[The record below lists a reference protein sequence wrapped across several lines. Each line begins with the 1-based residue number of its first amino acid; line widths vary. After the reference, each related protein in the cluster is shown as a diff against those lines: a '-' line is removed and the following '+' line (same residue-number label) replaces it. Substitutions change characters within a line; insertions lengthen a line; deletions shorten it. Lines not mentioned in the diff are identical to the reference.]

1 MSTGF
6 VLNID
11 DKLLKNLEKA
21 DELVQDIG
29 KHSEQTRDMFNNAF
43 QSMATGSLD
52 GFISKLMSAR
62 QAIQDI
68 GDAKVSDKGL
78 GSISTQAVQGADSV
92 TTLIEAITRLIQVTQ
107 NTGNNLGVISNISE
121 QANNSKEALTDMQA
135 ELEKVFKIENK
146 NVSNSAIAKLDE
158 EIDKA
163 MKRLMQLQQQLDY
176 YPKGEGSNMLYPAG
190 NVDPTAI
197 DAEVSSL
204 IEEIELLEQLRDME
218 RARAKENLALASQI
232 DAVNNQRLEQ
242 KRKERESERASATE
256 KSQRAKEINRQYEEA
271 DKEQRHRTIKRWSE
285 EEKASMK
292 AAQTVLAEL
301 LRVEEQK
308 EKAHQAELKRIERE
322 ERDRI
327 KSATELFDK
336 RGAYSSLQDL
346 QNYARELKRTMATLD
361 PKSKEWKELNII
373 YKQTNREIKSIN
385 NSMKDLNDTHKS
397 LINTADQLKRAF
409 ALVFSVS
416 AIKGYVTQIARVRGE
431 FELQQRSLQAI
442 LQNKDEAD
450 KLWQQTIQ
458 LAVRSPFQV
467 KELVTYT
474 KQLAAYRVESDKLY
488 DTTKMLADVSA
499 GLGVDMNRLILAYGQ
514 VKAAN
519 YLRGTELRQ
528 FSEAGVNIL
537 EELAKYFTELE
548 GRAVSVGDV
557 FERVSKRMVTFADVE
572 GIFKRITSEGGVFYN
587 MQEVQAETLKGQ
599 ISNLRDAIDIML
611 NEIGKDNEGV
621 LKGTVSTLRELVS
634 SWREVEFYLSKV
646 IVAYATYKGVVGIAS
661 LANSSLA
668 NGLLNIITKSDTA
681 TKVFDKLSNGI
692 ENVLSK
698 LFKFPAAISGIKTLL
713 GGLATLGVP
722 AAIAAI
728 VVGLME
734 LWRRATKTTRELKAL
749 NKELEQIY
757 SQDTTALNKQIKGF
771 TNLVSR
777 LKNVNKGTREHKE
790 LIGALNQNYGEYL
803 GFIVD
808 ETTSYQRLESSINSV
823 NLALTNKAK
832 LNTYEK
838 AYGKVLEKNNEII
851 SERQETVKK
860 QLEKVNVFKA
870 GNIIQLNETE
880 INDIFALFE
889 KKVANAGRAGYDLA
903 KEAFR
908 EYGVGIEYG
917 DIFNWGVFIEYSEA
931 VLRNKEEEIKL
942 QNRVNSL
949 YGGATAS
956 TIEMRQELDRINEEE
971 KKELAN
977 AETRRQKEEVLLK
990 YAKQRIDA
998 EVKYEGLAA
1007 DVAAKRY
1014 TELEKKSKTV
1024 IDVNEKIAKS
1034 VNKLGAKYAKLI
1046 YIDDEQSAQGID
1058 SIAKSAAESYE
1069 LQKAIIDSQNKL
1081 KAAGTVYDK
1090 EALDNAGKSAEAYK
1104 YLLTLLG
1111 RIDLINK
1118 STNKTED
1125 EATKRLKA
1133 QISLIKEM
1141 NKEYEKLRK
1150 EYDEIEAIDKI
1161 RKYFTGT
1168 ATSLGLDISESL
1180 FDDEGTKASL
1190 EKLLSQVPEKLQPL
1204 VQKALDNV
1212 EVDIHFTAKD
1222 EQNKELKQQ
1231 VEDLFSRYDITLDL
1245 EKLGLSKDLMES
1257 LFDVDYLDLD
1267 SLKSKV
1273 RELKP
1278 QFDGTEMED
1287 QYAQYVERINK
1298 LSKKEQEQQARDF
1311 VKFLTKKLDETTVL
1325 MQKSGGYL
1333 SYAKKLLDEGKI
1345 TAEQYSEVVNEVIK
1359 ETNEGISKVNLN
1371 LFKDSD
1377 TYIKAMGSLAG
1388 YTADELKMLRES
1400 LQAVIADNSK
1410 AFSAD
1415 EITAY
1420 YDAIARIAEQEQKLR
1435 TPWEKTGFAEIGYLN
1450 EQYKERERLISEESR
1465 LEQNKQTLIQQR
1477 INLEQELADATE
1489 TGEDTD
1495 WITEQLNSVTEGL
1508 GIVDSKIKKNAAALA
1523 LVNGNIEKI
1532 SNGLGVA
1539 WTKVAIGIA
1548 QVNNIA
1554 QGIKDSFNEIKDV
1567 AASFG
1572 VDTENESWTKAGIVI
1587 ESFANATENATGM
1600 LTSFVNGDIGGTLKG
1615 LVGFVGSI
1623 IKGFNQF
1630 HDAKYDAIIKIE
1642 QKNVE
1647 KLAKAYDRLEK
1658 HIADAMDV
1666 TQLQRS
1672 SNAARENLEKQIES
1686 TQKMINA
1693 EKDKKDTDEEAV
1705 EEYKTNLDELNE
1717 KLKELEAERV
1727 KSLGGFGDVD
1737 AMKSATEEFVDAWM
1751 EAYKETGDGLDA
1763 LEGKFN
1769 EFLENTIKKQIVMRG
1784 ANNILK
1790 GLYENYDAMFSEDS
1804 AGGAMLTPDEADDI
1818 RKLWEQSKQQLNDY
1832 LLNISKSLGVTTGE
1846 ADGELSGL
1854 QAGIQGISESQAE
1867 IISAYLNSLRFF
1879 VADNNSVM
1887 KQLRDYVVGT
1897 DDTANP
1903 MLAQL
1908 RIIAQQTSAMRTL
1921 LESVVQSGHSR
1932 GQSGIRVF
1940 ID

>member
-68 GDAKVSDKGL
+68 GDAKVSDKGF

-92 TTLIEAITRLIQVTQ
+92 NNLVESITRLMQVAQ
-107 NTGNNLGVISNISE
+107 GR
-121 QANNSKEALTDMQA
+121 
-135 ELEKVFKIENK
+135 EKVQPIDINSIDIAEDNIESLREKIATLKRLLSQNRQGLIDETQQQN
-146 NVSNSAIAKLDE
+146 AKL
-158 EIDKA
+158 
-163 MKRLMQLQQQLDY
+163 LLD
-176 YPKGEGSNMLYPAG
+176 
-190 NVDPTAI
+190 
-197 DAEVSSL
+197 
-204 IEEIELLEQLRDME
+204 
-218 RARAKENLALASQI
+218 
-232 DAVNNQRLEQ
+232 
-242 KRKERESERASATE
+242 
-256 KSQRAKEINRQYEEA
+256 EINRLQVAYGNLRTEQKNLQSFDKVFSLSEETISQTEKKLAKMRELWSNLYKDPQKYEEELKKVTA
-271 DKEQRHRTIKRWSE
+271 EIQRLIKRKSDLKKLTTFE
-285 EEKASMK
+285 GAMDFSKSTKSIKDQIQAIKYLK
-292 AAQTVLAEL
+292 AARENLSKEGMSEADYRKKVKEL
-301 LRVEEQK
+301 TDEIKRQQK
-308 EKAHQAELKRIERE
+308 EVDKLVGKNS
-322 ERDRI
+322 DLG
-327 KSATELFDK
+327 KS
-336 RGAYSSLQDL
+336 
-346 QNYARELKRTMATLD
+346 
-361 PKSKEWKELNII
+361 
-373 YKQTNREIKSIN
+373 
-385 NSMKDLNDTHKS
+385 HKS

-450 KLWQQTIQ
+450 RLWRQTIQ

-537 EELAKYFTELE
+537 AELAKYFTELE

-572 GIFKRITSEGGVFYN
+572 EIFKRITSEGGVFYN

-611 NEIGKDNEGV
+611 NEIGQKNEHI
-621 LKGTVSTLRELVS
+621 LKSVV
-634 SWREVEFYLSKV
+634 
-646 IVAYATYKGVVGIAS
+646 GVVRTVVQ
-661 LANSSLA
+661 NW
-668 NGLLNIITKSDTA
+668 
-681 TKVFDKLSNGI
+681 
-692 ENVLSK
+692 EVL
-698 LFKFPAAISGIKTLL
+698 
-713 GGLATLGVP
+713 VP
-722 AAIAAI
+722 I
-728 VVGLME
+728 
-734 LWRRATKTTRELKAL
+734 LKAVV
-749 NKELEQIY
+749 
-757 SQDTTALNKQIKGF
+757 AGF
-771 TNLVSR
+771 
-777 LKNVNKGTREHKE
+777 
-790 LIGALNQNYGEYL
+790 
-803 GFIVD
+803 
-808 ETTSYQRLESSINSV
+808 
-823 NLALTNKAK
+823 ALT
-832 LNTYEK
+832 
-838 AYGKVLEKNNEII
+838 
-851 SERQETVKK
+851 R
-860 QLEKVNVFKA
+860 VN
-870 GNIIQLNETE
+870 
-880 INDIFALFE
+880 AL
-889 KKVANAGRAGYDLA
+889 LA
-903 KEAFR
+903 KESIMLMAIDL
-908 EYGVGIEYG
+908 GVL
-917 DIFNWGVFIEYSEA
+917 V
-931 VLRNKEEEIKL
+931 
-942 QNRVNSL
+942 
-949 YGGATAS
+949 
-956 TIEMRQELDRINEEE
+956 
-971 KKELAN
+971 N
-977 AETRRQKEEVLLK
+977 AEQEALTVTQLLN
-990 YAKQRIDA
+990 
-998 EVKYEGLAA
+998 VGW
-1007 DVAAKRY
+1007 
-1014 TELEKKSKTV
+1014 KSFIK
-1024 IDVNEKIAKS
+1024 N
-1034 VNKLGAKYAKLI
+1034 
-1046 YIDDEQSAQGID
+1046 
-1058 SIAKSAAESYE
+1058 
-1069 LQKAIIDSQNKL
+1069 L
-1081 KAAGTVYDK
+1081 KAAGTAAKAFVVSNPIFAALTAILYVLVKVGSAWMEHKREIDEINKKYQDLGTTIKSISNKFSFAQAENSTDNLKRELNQLIELANREYNMGIKVDVSGLNAEQLANKFTEIRDKIFNAQEVAKTFELAMQKTASWKPDSIDIYGDLEGTEEKVLEQYSVFRKVATHTVFEMNKIQDKLTQTQLDALKKLQEPQQVNETQFQYVERLRLAYISLMSTYLKYRNSAEISDTNRAQLLQQEANILSKMGIPASALADMFQSWGVSLSNTQEEFDKVFDELDK
-1090 EALDNAGKSAEAYK
+1090 EIPQFLNGEGKEYYIKTAIDKKGFTDIQRELAYFFANQRYGINITPTIPISNK
-1104 YLLTLLG
+1104 KDKATPTGDDKQNKLT
-1111 RIDLINK
+1111 
-1118 STNKTED
+1118 S
-1125 EATKRLKA
+1125 KR
-1133 QISLIKEM
+1133 ISLIKEM
-1141 NKEYEKLRK
+1141 RREYEQLNKTFDKTTSK
-1150 EYDEIEAIDKI
+1150 EKVIASYTNAVNEAFKGTGISIDDIK
-1161 RKYFTGT
+1161 FD
-1168 ATSLGLDISESL
+1168 SLEALAESL
-1180 FDDEGTKASL
+1180 ESLKDLAAKEGTEAKLAL
-1190 EKLLSQVPEKLQPL
+1190 EKAISGIR
-1204 VQKALDNV
+1204 VQIGV
-1212 EVDIHFTAKD
+1212 ETKQGEDK
-1222 EQNKELKQQ
+1222 KLKQQ
-1231 VEDLFSRYDITLDL
+1231 VEDLFSRYDITLNL

-1257 LFDVDYLDLD
+1257 LFDVEYLDLD
-1267 SLKSKV
+1267 SLKSKLE
-1273 RELKP
+1273 ELKP
-1278 QFDGTEMED
+1278 QFKGDEMDDE
-1287 QYAQYVERINK
+1287 YEQYVDRINK

-1495 WITEQLNSVTEGL
+1495 WITEQLNSVIEEL

-1523 LVNGNIEKI
+1523 LVNGNIEKF

-1587 ESFANATENATGM
+1587 ESFAGATENATNAIQ
-1600 LTSFVNGDIGGTLKG
+1600 SFISGDIGGTLKG

-1630 HDAKYDAIIKIE
+1630 HDAKYDAIIKTE

-1737 AMKSATEEFVDAWM
+1737 AMKNATEEFVDVWM
-1751 EAYKETGDGLDA
+1751 EAYKETGNGLDA

-1804 AGGAMLTPDEADDI
+1804 VGGAMLTPDEADAI
-1818 RKLWEQSKQQLNDY
+1818 RKLWEQSKQQLNNY

-1854 QAGIQGISESQAE
+1854 QAGIQGITESQAE
-1867 IISAYLNSLRFF
+1867 IISAYLNSIRFF
-1879 VADNNSVM
+1879 VSDNNSVM

-1921 LESVVQSGHSR
+1921 LDSVTQSGHPK

>member
-1 MSTGF
+1 MSAGF
-6 VLNID
+6 ILNID
-11 DKLLKNLEKA
+11 SELIDNLTNADKLVER
-21 DELVQDIG
+21 IG
-29 KHSEQTRDMFNNAF
+29 KHSEQTEKLFNTAF
-43 QSMATGSLD
+43 AKMATGSLD
-52 GFISKLMSAR
+52 DFVQKLMSAR

-68 GDAKVSDKGL
+68 GDAKVSDKGF

-92 TTLIEAITRLIQVTQ
+92 NNLVESITRLMQVAQ
-107 NTGNNLGVISNISE
+107 GR
-121 QANNSKEALTDMQA
+121 
-135 ELEKVFKIENK
+135 EKVQPIDINSIDIAEDNIESLREKIATLKRLLSQNRQGLIDETQQQN
-146 NVSNSAIAKLDE
+146 AKL
-158 EIDKA
+158 
-163 MKRLMQLQQQLDY
+163 LLD
-176 YPKGEGSNMLYPAG
+176 
-190 NVDPTAI
+190 
-197 DAEVSSL
+197 
-204 IEEIELLEQLRDME
+204 
-218 RARAKENLALASQI
+218 
-232 DAVNNQRLEQ
+232 
-242 KRKERESERASATE
+242 
-256 KSQRAKEINRQYEEA
+256 EINRLQVAYGNLRTEQKNLQTFDKVFSLSEDTISQTEKKLAKMRDLWSSLNKDPQKYEEELKAVGDEIDRLAEKQNKIKKLTTFEGAMDFSKSTKSIKDQIQAIKYLKAARENLSKEGMSEA
-271 DKEQRHRTIKRWSE
+271 DYRKKVKELTDEIKR
-285 EEKASMK
+285 
-292 AAQTVLAEL
+292 Q
-301 LRVEEQK
+301 QK
-308 EKAHQAELKRIERE
+308 EVDKLVGKNS
-322 ERDRI
+322 DLG
-327 KSATELFDK
+327 KS
-336 RGAYSSLQDL
+336 
-346 QNYARELKRTMATLD
+346 
-361 PKSKEWKELNII
+361 
-373 YKQTNREIKSIN
+373 
-385 NSMKDLNDTHKS
+385 HKS

-409 ALVFSVS
+409 ALMFSVS
-416 AIKGYVTQIARVRGE
+416 AIRGYVTQIARVRGE

-450 KLWQQTIQ
+450 RLWQQTIQ

-537 EELAKYFTELE
+537 AELAKYFTEVE

-572 GIFKRITSEGGVFYN
+572 EIFKRITSEGGIFYN

-611 NEIGKDNEGV
+611 NEIGKEGEDAM
-621 LKGTVSTLRELVS
+621 KGTITTLRELIS
-634 SWREVEFYLSKV
+634 NWKEVEFYLSKI
-646 IVAYATYKGVVGIAS
+646 IVAYATYKGAVGIAS

-668 NGLLNIITKSDTA
+668 NGLLDIITKSDTA
-681 TKVFDKLSNGI
+681 TKAFDKLSNGI

-698 LFKFPAAISGIKTLL
+698 LFKSQAAISGIKAFL
-713 GGLATLGVP
+713 GGLATLGVT

-728 VVGLME
+728 AVGLME
-734 LWRRATKTTRELKAL
+734 VWRRATKTSRELKAL

-757 SQDTTALNKQIKGF
+757 SQDTKALDKQIKGF
-771 TNLVSR
+771 ENLVNR
-777 LKNVNKGTREHKE
+777 LKTVNKGSREHKDI
-790 LIGALNQNYGEYL
+790 IGALNQNYGEYL
-803 GFIVD
+803 GFIVN
-808 ETTSYQRLESSINSV
+808 ETTTYEQLANNINSV

-851 SERQETVKK
+851 SERQGTIKK
-860 QLEKVNVFKA
+860 QLEKVDVLRA
-870 GNIIQLNETE
+870 GDIIQLNENE

-903 KEAFR
+903 KEAFK
-908 EYGVGIEYG
+908 EYGVEIEYG
-917 DIFNWGVFIEYSEA
+917 DIFNWGVFTEYGEA
-931 VLRNKEEEIKL
+931 ILRNKEEEIKL
-942 QNRVNSL
+942 QNRINSL

-956 TIEMRQELDRINEEE
+956 TIEMRQELERINEEE

-998 EVKYEGLAA
+998 EVKYEGLAS

-1014 TELEKKSKTV
+1014 AELEKKSKTV

-1034 VNKLGAKYAKLI
+1034 VNKLGAKYAELI

-1069 LQKAIIDSQNKL
+1069 LQNAIIDSQNKL
-1081 KAAGTVYDK
+1081 KEAGTVYDK
-1090 EALDNAGKSAEAYK
+1090 EALDNAEKSAVAYK

-1111 RIDLINK
+1111 RTDLIKK
-1118 STNKTED
+1118 SSNNTED

-1150 EYDEIEAIDKI
+1150 KDSEIEALDKI

-1168 ATSLGLDISESL
+1168 AKSFGLDISASL

-1190 EKLLSQVPEKLQPL
+1190 EKLLEQVSEKLRPL

-1222 EQNKELKQQ
+1222 EQNKELKRK
-1231 VEDLFSRYDITLDL
+1231 VEDLFSQYDLSREL
-1245 EKLGLSKDLMES
+1245 EKLGLSEDLMES
-1257 LFDVDYLDLD
+1257 LFDVKYLDLD
-1267 SLKSKV
+1267 SLTAKLESF
-1273 RELKP
+1273 KP
-1278 QFDGTEMED
+1278 QFEGLENED
-1287 QYAQYVERINK
+1287 QYKQYVKRINE
-1298 LSKKEQEQQARDF
+1298 LSKKEQEQQAKDF

-1333 SYAKKLLDEGKI
+1333 SYAKKLFDEGKI

-1359 ETNEGISKVNLN
+1359 ETNEGISEVNLN
-1371 LFKDSD
+1371 IFKDSD

-1388 YTADELKMLRES
+1388 YTADELRNLRES

-1420 YDAIARIAEQEQKLR
+1420 YDTIARIAEQEQKLR
-1435 TPWEKTGFAEIGYLN
+1435 SLWEKTGFAEIGYLN
-1450 EQYKERERLISEESR
+1450 EQYKERERLINEESR

-1489 TGEDTD
+1489 RGDDTD
-1495 WITEQLNSVTEGL
+1495 WITEQLNSVIVGL

-1532 SNGLGVA
+1532 SNGLGKA

-1587 ESFANATENATGM
+1587 ESFAGATENATNAIQ
-1600 LTSFVNGDIGGTLKG
+1600 SFISGDIGGTIKG
-1615 LVGFVGSI
+1615 IVGFFGSI
-1623 IKGFNQF
+1623 IKGINQF
-1630 HDAKYDAIIKIE
+1630 HDAKYDAIINTE

-1647 KLAKAYDRLEK
+1647 KLAKAYDKLEK
-1658 HIADAMDV
+1658 QIAAAMDV
-1666 TQLQRS
+1666 TQLQKY

-1717 KLKELEAERV
+1717 KLKELETERV

-1804 AGGAMLTPDEADDI
+1804 AGGAMLTPDEADAI

-1854 QAGIQGISESQAE
+1854 QAGIQGITESQAE

-1921 LESVVQSGHSR
+1921 LESVTQSGHPK